1 MSEKNNLKF
10 ETAAV
15 RTQFTTSNAK
25 EHSVPLYLT
34 SSFVYDD
41 AERMRAAFASEN
53 DDFIYSRFSNPNS
66 DELVQKMCLLE
77 GAEAGYATASGMAAV
92 FSSFAA
98 LCNSGDEI
106 LSCRSIFG
114 STHTVFTKILPKW
127 NIKTNYADAND
138 FANWDKLVTPNTK
151 LLYLETPTNP
161 GVEVLDLEAIGKF
174 CKRHNLI
181 YVVDN
186 CFATPYLQQP
196 IKYGADLVIHSG
208 TKWIDGQGRVVG
220 GVLVGRQDLV
230 DEIYAFCRST
240 GPAISPFN
248 AWILSK
254 SLETLAVRMDRHC
267 NNALTLANFLERH
280 SLIDSVLYPFLESHP
295 NYAIAKKQMSMGGGV
310 LTMFIKG
317 GLLQGKQFLDAISLC
332 SLTANIG
339 DSRSIVTHPA
349 STTHA
354 KLSAEERAAVG
365 ISDNMIRISC
375 GLEHIDD
382 IIADIEQALQAS
394 SL

>member
-1 MSEKNNLKF
+1 MTYKNTKF
-10 ETAAV
+10 ETHAV
-15 RTQFTTSNAK
+15 RTQFPTSAAK

-41 AERMRAAFASEN
+41 AERMRAAFAAEN
-53 DDFIYSRFSNPNS
+53 DDFIYSRFSNPNAN
-66 DELVQKMCLLE
+66 ELVNKMCVLE

-106 LSCRSIFG
+106 ISCRSVFG
-114 STHTVFTKILPKW
+114 STHTVFTKILPRW
-127 NIKTNYADAND
+127 NIKTTYADID
-138 FANWDKLVTPNTK
+138 DLSSWDGLVNKNTK
-151 LLYLETPTNP
+151 LLFLETPTNP
-161 GVEVLDLEAIGKF
+161 GVEVVDLKLAHEF

-181 YVVDN
+181 FVVDN

-196 IKYGADLVIHSG
+196 IKFGADLVIHSG

-220 GVLVGRQDLV
+220 GIILGKENLIE
-230 DEIYAFCRST
+230 EIYAFCRST
-240 GPAISPFN
+240 GPALSPFN

-254 SLETLAVRMDRHC
+254 SLETLAVRMDRHSS
-267 NNALTLANFLERH
+267 NALALATYLEAHPIVQR
-280 SLIDSVLYPFLESHP
+280 VLYPFLESHP
-295 NYAIAKKQMSMGGGV
+295 NYDVARQQMSQGGGIISFF
-310 LTMFIKG
+310 LKG
-317 GLLQGKQFLDAISLC
+317 GLQNGQHFLNAIQMC

-354 KLSAEERAAVG
+354 KLSVEERAAVG

-375 GLEHIDD
+375 GLEHIND
-382 IIADIEQALQAS
+382 IIADIEQALKAS
-394 SL
+394 TL

>member
-1 MSEKNNLKF
+1 MTNKNQKF
-10 ETAAV
+10 ETTAV
-15 RTQFTTSNAK
+15 RTQFPTSAAK

-41 AERMRAAFASEN
+41 AERMRAAFAAEN
-53 DDFIYSRFSNPNS
+53 DDFIYSRFSNPNAN
-66 DELVQKMCLLE
+66 ELVEKMCKLE

-92 FSSFAA
+92 FSTFAA

-106 LSCRSIFG
+106 ISCRSVFG
-114 STHTVFTKILPKW
+114 STHTVFTKILPRW
-127 NIKTNYADAND
+127 DIKTTYADIDDLAS
-138 FANWDKLVTPNTK
+138 WDNLVNKNTK
-151 LLYLETPTNP
+151 ILYLETPTNP
-161 GVEVLDLEAIGKF
+161 GVEVVDLNFAHDF

-181 YVVDN
+181 FVVDN

-196 IKYGADLVIHSG
+196 IQFGADLVIHSG

-220 GVLVGRQDLV
+220 GIILGREKLIE
-230 DEIYAFCRST
+230 EIYAFCRST

-254 SLETLAVRMDRHC
+254 SLETLAVRMDRHSS
-267 NNALTLANFLERH
+267 NALALATKLEANPIVER
-280 SLIDSVLYPFLESHP
+280 VLYPFLESHP
-295 NYAIAKKQMSMGGGV
+295 NYAVAKQQMSQGGGIISFF
-310 LTMFIKG
+310 LKG
-317 GLLQGKQFLDAISLC
+317 GLNNGRQFLNAIKMC

-354 KLSAEERAAVG
+354 KLSPEERAAVG

-382 IIADIEQALQAS
+382 IITDIEQALLAS

>member
-1 MSEKNNLKF
+1 MSNKKTQKF

-15 RTQFTTSNAK
+15 RTQFSRSHAK
-25 EHSVPLYLT
+25 EHSVPLYLS

-53 DDFIYSRFSNPNS
+53 DDFIYSRFSNPNAN
-66 DELVQKMCLLE
+66 ELVQKMCQLE
-77 GAEAGYATASGMAAV
+77 GAEAGYATASGMAAI

-114 STHTVFTKILPKW
+114 STHSVFTKILPKW
-127 NIKTNYADAND
+127 NIKTTYADAD
-138 FANWDKLVTPNTK
+138 DIDNWDALVTEKTK
-151 LLYLETPTNP
+151 LLYIETPTNP
-161 GVEVLDLEAIGKF
+161 GLDILDLEVLGEF

-181 YVVDN
+181 FVVDN

-196 IKYGADLVIHSG
+196 IQYGADLVIHSG

-220 GVLVGRQDLV
+220 GVLVGSQDLV

-267 NNALTLANFLERH
+267 DNALALATHLEQH
-280 SLIDSVLYPFLESHP
+280 SSIERVLYPFLASHP
-295 NYAIAKKQMSMGGGV
+295 KYAIAKKQMSKGGGIV
-310 LTMFIKG
+310 SIFLNG
-317 GLLQGKQFLDAISLC
+317 GLLQGKQFLDTIKLC

-382 IIADIEQALQAS
+382 IIADIEQALAVS
-394 SL
+394 CL